1 MPRILEQAFRRY
13 DETPDEE
20 FYSVLRLVT
29 HGNAY
34 KYKTAWAEVPCSA
47 GRGRYRVRVN
57 EDLNHSTNT
66 LRSNPSLRD
75 GACR

>member
-29 HGNAY
+29 
-34 KYKTAWAEVPCSA
+34 
-47 GRGRYRVRVN
+47 RQR
-57 EDLNHSTNT
+57 L
-66 LRSNPSLRD
+66 
-75 GACR
+75 